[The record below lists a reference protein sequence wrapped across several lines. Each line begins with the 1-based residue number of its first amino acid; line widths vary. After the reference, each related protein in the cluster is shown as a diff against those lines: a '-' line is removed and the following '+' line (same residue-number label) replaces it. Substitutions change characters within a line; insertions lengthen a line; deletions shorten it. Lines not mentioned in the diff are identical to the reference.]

1 MRTRQYSRVEPL
13 QPAITCWIHLYH
25 LWSILIRRSNTYLVE
40 ICSCTFYPWERGH
53 LWYVIP
59 ATASCWLI
67 DRCILGKSFGVGV
80 ILATAFVHMLVPSFE
95 KLSSPCLGYVWNE
108 VYPAFGGL
116 FAMFAI
122 LIMQLIEYFASNEL
136 EHHFKNLEALHPHH
150 SPLPP
155 LPPPTT
161 ASSFNNRPAAAAVVC
176 DHQSIDQ
183 ATIVDGYLSQSHS
196 NNNTLHPPP
205 HPSAPRLPPPP
216 PPPST
221 CSTTTIQNQ
230 RRDKRYHP
238 FNTCPA
244 HSHFSNQSD
253 ELKDKKRYLNTIV
266 LEFGILAH
274 SVIIGITL
282 GVSPQSEFVTLLV
295 AICFHQFFEGSLVAV
310 VGRKTHWANRYI

>member
-1 MRTRQYSRVEPL
+1 M
-13 QPAITCWIHLYH
+13 
-25 LWSILIRRSNTYLVE
+25 
-40 ICSCTFYPWERGH
+40 
-53 LWYVIP
+53 
-59 ATASCWLI
+59 
-67 DRCILGKSFGVGV
+67 
-80 ILATAFVHMLVPSFE
+80 ATAFVHMLVPSFE

-116 FAMFAI
+116 FAMCAI

-136 EHHFKNLEALHPHH
+136 EHHFKNLEELHPH
-150 SPLPP
+150 P
-155 LPPPTT
+155 LPPPPTA

-183 ATIVDGYLSQSHS
+183 ATIVGGYLSHSHGD
-196 NNNTLHPPP
+196 NTLHPPP
-205 HPSAPRLPPPP
+205 HPPAPRLPPPP

-230 RRDKRYHP
+230 RDKRYHP
-238 FNTCPA
+238 YNKCPA

-295 AICFHQFFEGSLVAV
+295 AICFHQFFEGNL
-310 VGRKTHWANRYI
+310 GGGGGGGWKG